1 MLVLSAAPRADLD
14 AGPRASALLSV
25 TPRDRTML
33 PVDPLR
39 APRPT
44 PWVFPKALRQK
55 RRGRRRSEKRPRF
68 SRQAEVGRAPTRGPK
83 KTRGRAGSPTRA
95 ARAFSFFW
103 LAAPPYPKGGVYGGL
118 AVSDRVCP

>member
-39 APRPT
+39 APRPRLI
-44 PWVFPKALRQK
+44 AL
-55 RRGRRRSEKRPRF
+55 S
-68 SRQAEVGRAPTRGPK
+68 QARLNVVS
-83 KTRGRAGSPTRA
+83 SP
-95 ARAFSFFW
+95 
-103 LAAPPYPKGGVYGGL
+103 
-118 AVSDRVCP
+118 C